1 MNKNVKSKITD
12 LRKNAE
18 ELLKN
23 RSIKTVPVHSEGET
37 MKLMHELEVHQI
49 ELEMQNEELM
59 LAKEL
64 LEVSA
69 RKYTE
74 LYDFAPTGYFTLS
87 KEGTIIE
94 LNLSGANMLGK
105 ERQFIKNKM
114 FDLFVSGYTKPIF
127 NIFLSNVFNRQS
139 KQSCELTLSI
149 KENLL
154 TDVILTGLITENGE
168 HCFMNMVDITDRKSA
183 EIKLKIKSDELL
195 IADKKLVYRNEEK
208 EKSVAELIIA
218 RKELEQFAY
227 IAGHDLQEPLR
238 AVTDFLQV
246 FEKEYSKQLDENAT
260 KYFHSVKNAIKRM
273 SILINSLSGFT
284 LSGHKTNLTRVH
296 IKELMNDVIADI
308 DMNKK
313 LNSIMLIDDDTDD
326 NFFHEREIKKAN
338 PATIV
343 MTMNSG
349 MDALEYL
356 KSCKENNMHIP
367 DLIFLDI
374 NMPCMNGW
382 EFLQEYSQLVKE
394 LQSEVLII
402 MLTTS
407 GDPDTIVRANKISIV
422 SDYITKPLTKEIL
435 ENIIKKHF

>member
-1 MNKNVKSKITD
+1 MIMNKNVKSKITD

-64 LEVSA
+64 VEVSA

-168 HCFMNMVDITDRKSA
+168 HCFMNMVDS
-183 EIKLKIKSDELL
+183 
-195 IADKKLVYRNEEK
+195 
-208 EKSVAELIIA
+208 
-218 RKELEQFAY
+218 
-227 IAGHDLQEPLR
+227 
-238 AVTDFLQV
+238 
-246 FEKEYSKQLDENAT
+246 
-260 KYFHSVKNAIKRM
+260 
-273 SILINSLSGFT
+273 
-284 LSGHKTNLTRVH
+284 
-296 IKELMNDVIADI
+296 
-308 DMNKK
+308 
-313 LNSIMLIDDDTDD
+313 
-326 NFFHEREIKKAN
+326 
-338 PATIV
+338 
-343 MTMNSG
+343 
-349 MDALEYL
+349 
-356 KSCKENNMHIP
+356 
-367 DLIFLDI
+367 
-374 NMPCMNGW
+374 
-382 EFLQEYSQLVKE
+382 
-394 LQSEVLII
+394 
-402 MLTTS
+402 
-407 GDPDTIVRANKISIV
+407 
-422 SDYITKPLTKEIL
+422 
-435 ENIIKKHF
+435 